1 MEGDIVHMHYY
12 IVTNRCKIAIF
23 ATFLFLG
30 DALGAIMQNVA
41 LMKRRLD
48 AYKLSRSMYAFNY
61 NGFRDIG
68 GIVLATATL
77 IGGNGIGQYYR

>member
-1 MEGDIVHMHYY
+1 
-12 IVTNRCKIAIF
+12 
-23 ATFLFLG
+23 
-30 DALGAIMQNVA
+30 
-41 LMKRRLD
+41 MKRRLD
-48 AYKLSRSMYAFNY
+48 AYKLSRSMYASNY